1 MKYFKQI
8 LLLSITLLIVAPAFS
23 QTAQDWQNVLGLA
36 SAKIEANKR
45 RIEAA
50 KKAEEEAEKKAK
62 QEAETASLQQKSKE
76 NTRYVKSMDSYFV
89 KMPKNMDSYFVKM
102 PEKNY
107 EVMTT
112 EVTQKLWKS
121 VMNENPSNVKGEK
134 RPVETV
140 RFVDCLIF
148 CNKLS
153 EKEGLT
159 PCYSYGGKTDLSE
172 MKSDLD
178 TIKKKIDKV
187 KGKTYRDYK
196 KRKEKLESFFEKNF
210 NPKMICNFNAD
221 GYRLPTVDEWTYAAK
236 GGQNLKYSGSDD
248 IDEVAWYNKNSN
260 SPQDV
265 ATKKANGYGLYDM
278 TGNVCEWCVKD
289 KYSKSYWYVQGGSYR
304 HDESK
309 CEIYSGYWYRRYPLF
324 SEGYWRYPFEGDDN
338 LGLRLVRTVE

>member
-1 MKYFKQI
+1 MKYLKRI
-8 LLLSITLLIVAPAFS
+8 LLSITLLIVAPAFS
-23 QTAQDWQNVLGLA
+23 QTAHDWQNVLKLVPV
-36 SAKIEANKR
+36 KIEENKR

-50 KKAEEEAEKKAK
+50 KKAEEEAERERIKAEKKAK
-62 QEAETASLQQKSKE
+62 QEEETASLQQKSKE
-76 NTRYVKSMDSYFV
+76 NTRYVKS
-89 KMPKNMDSYFVKM
+89 MDSYFVKM

-121 VMNENPSNVKGEK
+121 VMNENPSNIKGEK

-178 TIKKKIDKV
+178 KIEKKIDKM
-187 KGKTYRDYK
+187 KDRHKDFFK
-196 KRKEKLESFFEKNF
+196 KEKILKSFFEKNF
-210 NPKMICNFNAD
+210 ISNFSAG
-221 GYRLPTVDEWTYAAK
+221 GYRLPTREEWYYAAR

-278 TGNVCEWCVKD
+278 TGNVREWCVRHE
-289 KYSKSYWYVQGGSYR
+289 YSKSGWYLVGGSYR

-309 CEIYSGYWYRRYPLF
+309 CEISSSDDW
-324 SEGYWRYPFEGDDN
+324 SSYPFRVNSN